1 MKNTIKL
8 CFIRTPQDFHPTL
21 TGPLCQLLATTVP
34 EIQRT
39 NLATVVLLL
48 KSLGVSDLLSF
59 HFMDP
64 PPQDNILTSMYQLWV
79 LGAFDN
85 VGNLSVLG
93 RQMVEFPMDPAMSKL
108 VLVACEMG
116 CSEEVCCY
124 DFSLFQFM
132 KLLK

>member
-1 MKNTIKL
+1 MNATGRKL
-8 CFIRTPQDFHPTL
+8 FSLVLIPPDF
-21 TGPLCQLLATTVP
+21 QLLATTVP

-108 VLVACEMG
+108 VLVSCQMG
-116 CSEEVCCY
+116 CSEEVCS
-124 DFSLFQFM
+124 FKF
-132 KLLK
+132 

>member
-1 MKNTIKL
+1 
-8 CFIRTPQDFHPTL
+8 
-21 TGPLCQLLATTVP
+21 
-34 EIQRT
+34 
-39 NLATVVLLL
+39 
-48 KSLGVSDLLSF
+48 
-59 HFMDP
+59 MDP

-116 CSEEVCCY
+116 CSEEVCRFLSFLLLVKQLSLC
-124 DFSLFQFM
+124 FKILSLFTNS
-132 KLLK
+132 